1 MAKYFRL
8 IVALLLVMVAVGTV
22 LPVATAS
29 QPTAAVVRL
38 TPQASRQALF
48 LNLAP
53 NRSLD
58 YGGYV
63 WMELSAEAF
72 SRLQASG
79 IAYTEEPNAGR
90 VHLTNYQFDPLRE
103 GEPTLPTDLTAPS
116 GDAPALAVVQLVAP
130 LRDEWQNDVAQR
142 ELTLLQYYPFNSY
155 LVWATPD
162 QLAEFQSADYVRWA
176 GAFHPAYKIQ
186 PEVAA
191 KQGQITNISVL
202 FYNDG
207 AVEGTLNALRSAGT
221 TLIQAY
227 PAQAD
232 GTFIEAIVTASAAQL
247 TALAQIPT
255 VVALDYVSATPG
267 LDDEMAGQIV
277 AGNYT
282 AGVPF
287 VGYEA
292 FLSHIGLDGSGVV
305 WAVNDTGVDWDHPD
319 LATRISGGFNFPGAC
334 NEAGQPGEDCAGG
347 GHGTHV
353 GGIIAGDATTNL
365 TDTTGYLWG
374 LGVAPGANLFAM
386 NLLSG
391 SSFPPAG
398 GYQEYSRQALIG
410 NSVGVNNSWYS
421 DASTASTYQSGER
434 THDLMVRDGDFT
446 STGTNEEFVIVF
458 SSGNSGPGVMSMT
471 RPKAAKNIITVGNSL
486 NYRAGNIDDLRPSSS
501 RGPTADGR
509 YAPTV
514 MAPGTQI
521 ASARSNN
528 SPSSCG
534 TAIAGTNNWYA
545 FCSGT
550 SMAAPQVAGVVSLF
564 TEWWREQPFAGGN
577 NPSPAMAKV
586 ALVNGAVD
594 AGVADIPNNNEG
606 WGRVHLKSMFQPG
619 VEVLYYDQETVL
631 TNSGESFTL
640 NVTVDDPS
648 KPFKVS
654 LAWTD
659 APGAVGANP
668 AIVNNLDLQV
678 LMNGQT
684 YLGNRFTGGWSTTGG
699 SPDTINVLENVYI
712 QNPVAGAVVVTVL
725 GTTIAA
731 DGVPNT
737 GDTSDQDFALICNNC
752 TLEGGPTPTPTATG
766 TPPTAT
772 PTNTPLPTNT
782 ATATNTPLPTATAT
796 ATATVT
802 NTPLPTAT
810 ATATQLPTAVEVGTL
825 EVGGGNGRVVA
836 VMALIA
842 FGSLV
847 VLTALRRR

>member
-1 MAKYFRL
+1 MAKYLRL
-8 IVALLLVMVAVGTV
+8 FVALLIVVVAVGAV

-38 TPQASRQALF
+38 SPSAARQAAF
-48 LNLAP
+48 LLLAP
-53 NRSLD
+53 NRTLD

-72 SRLQASG
+72 VRLQASG
-79 IAYTEEPNAGR
+79 ISYIEEPNAGR
-90 VHLTNYQFDPLRE
+90 VHLPNYQFDPLRD
-103 GEPTLPTDLTAPS
+103 GEPAIPADLTATT
-116 GDAPALAVVQLVAP
+116 GAEPALVMVQLVAP
-130 LRDEWQNDVAQR
+130 LRQEWQADVAQKN
-142 ELTLLQYYPFNSY
+142 LTLLQYYPFNSY
-155 LVWATPD
+155 LVWATPA
-162 QLAEFQSADYVRWA
+162 QVAELQQTDYVRWV
-176 GAFHPAYKIQ
+176 GVFHPAYKIQ

-207 AVEGTLNALRSAGT
+207 NVGATLTALQSAGA

-227 PAQAD
+227 PAQTD
-232 GTFIEAIVTASAAQL
+232 GTFFEAIVTTSATQL
-247 TALAQIPT
+247 TALAQLPT
-255 VVALDYVSATPG
+255 VVALDYTSPTPG

-292 FLSHIGLDGSGVV
+292 FLTDIGLNGNGVI
-305 WAVNDTGVDWDHPD
+305 WAINDTGVDWDHPD
-319 LATRISGGFNFPGAC
+319 LATRISGGYNFPGAC

-353 GGIIAGDATTNL
+353 GGIVAGDATTNL

-374 LGVAPGANLFAM
+374 MGIAPGANLFAM
-386 NLLSG
+386 NILSG

-398 GYQEYSRQALIG
+398 GFQEYSRQALIG
-410 NSVGVNNSWYS
+410 NSVGVNNSWFS
-421 DASTASTYQSGER
+421 DSSTASTYQAGER

-446 STGTNEEFVIVF
+446 STGSNEEFVIVF

-471 RPKAAKNIITVGNSL
+471 RPKAAKNIITVANSL
-486 NYRAGNIDDLRPSSS
+486 NFRAGNIDELRPSSS

-514 MAPGTQI
+514 AGPGTQI

-534 TAIAGTNNWYA
+534 TAIAGTNNWYSY
-545 FCSGT
+545 CTGT
-550 SMAAPQVAGVVSLF
+550 SMAAPQVSGVISLF
-564 TEWWREQPFAGGN
+564 TEWWRGQPFAGGN
-577 NPSPAMAKV
+577 DPSPAMAKV

-594 AGVADIPNNNEG
+594 MGPADIPNNNEG
-606 WGRVHLKSMFQPG
+606 WGRVHLKSIFQPG
-619 VEVLYYDQETVL
+619 VDMLYYDQETL
-631 TNSGESFTL
+631 LNNSGESFVL

-712 QNPVAGAVVVTVL
+712 QNPVAGAVTVTVL

-752 TLEGGPTPTPTATG
+752 TLASGPTATPTATG

-772 PTNTPLPTNT
+772 PTNTATATATVTNTPVPPTAT

-796 ATATVT
+796 ATQA
-802 NTPLPTAT
+802 
-810 ATATQLPTAVEVGTL
+810 PTAVEVATLDAGQRDGTML
-825 EVGGGNGRVVA
+825 A
-836 VMALIA
+836 WMALITVGGLLLIA
-842 FGSLV
+842 
-847 VLTALRRR
+847 TLRKR

>member
-8 IVALLLVMVAVGTV
+8 LVALVVLAIAIGVV
-22 LPVATAS
+22 LPVANAS

-38 TPQASRQALF
+38 SPDAFRQAFF

-63 WMELSAEAF
+63 WMELSAGALA
-72 SRLQASG
+72 RLQASG
-79 IAYTEEPNAGR
+79 IAYIEEANAGR
-90 VHLTNYQFDPLRE
+90 VHLPNFQFDPLRD
-103 GEPTLPTDLTAPS
+103 GEPSLPSHLTAPQRDEA
-116 GDAPALAVVQLVAP
+116 GLAIIQLVAP
-130 LRDEWQNDVAQR
+130 LRAEWEDSFAER
-142 ELTLLQYYPFNSY
+142 GIRLLQYYPFNSY
-155 LVWATPD
+155 LVWASPD
-162 QLAEFQSADYVRWA
+162 QLASLEQADYVRWT

-191 KQGQITNISVL
+191 KQGQITHVSVF

-207 AVEGTLNALRSAGT
+207 NGVATLNALRLAGA
-221 TLIQAY
+221 TLIQSY

-232 GTFIEAIVTASAAQL
+232 GTFYEAIVTVSQAQL
-247 TALAQIPT
+247 SALAQIPT
-255 VVALDYVSATPG
+255 VVALDYASPTPG
-267 LDDEMAGQIV
+267 FDDEMAGQIV

-292 FLSHIGLDGSGVV
+292 FLTQIGLDGNGVV

-319 LATRISGGFNFPGAC
+319 LATRISGGYNFPGAC

-398 GYQEYSRQALIG
+398 GFQEYSRQALIG

-421 DASTASTYQSGER
+421 DASTASTYQAGER
-434 THDLMVRDGDFT
+434 THDLMVRDGDF
-446 STGTNEEFVIVF
+446 SSAGTNEDIVIVF

-471 RPKAAKNIITVGNSL
+471 RPKAAKNVITVGNSL
-486 NYRAGNIDDLRPSSS
+486 NYRSGNIDELRPSSS

-514 MAPGTQI
+514 IAPGTQI

-534 TAIAGTNNWYA
+534 TAIAGTSNWYSY
-545 FCSGT
+545 CSGT
-550 SMAAPQVAGVVSLF
+550 SMAAPQVSGVVSLF
-564 TEWWREQPFAGGN
+564 TEWWRQQAFAGGSD
-577 NPSPAMAKV
+577 PSPAMAKV

-594 AGVADIPNNNEG
+594 VGTADIPNNNEG
-606 WGRVHLKSMFQPG
+606 WGRVHLKSMFQSG
-619 VEVLYYDQETVL
+619 VDMLYYDQETIL
-631 TNSGESFTL
+631 NNSGESFVL

-678 LMNGQT
+678 VMDGQS
-684 YLGNRFTGGWSTTGG
+684 YWGNRFTAGWSTTGG
-699 SPDTINVLENVYI
+699 TPDTINVLENVYI
-712 QNPVAGAVVVTVL
+712 QNPVAGAVVVSVL

-731 DGVPNT
+731 DGVPNS

-752 TLEGGPTPTPTATG
+752 TLQGGATPTPTATG

-782 ATATNTPLPTATAT
+782 ATTTPLPTATATATITNTPLPTATAT
-796 ATATVT
+796 
-802 NTPLPTAT
+802 PTEP
-810 ATATQLPTAVEVGTL
+810 PTAVGMATVSAEREHGFGWVALLGL
-825 EVGGGNGRVVA
+825 LGIAGMLGLGR
-836 VMALIA
+836 
-842 FGSLV
+842 
-847 VLTALRRR
+847 LRKR